1 MSADTNDFIER
12 IPHDRAH
19 AVKGPDAVAQPH
31 PEAGEIYL
39 EFMNSGNDAIFRLFP
54 EFPSSKFLFSLSVSI
69 GVNPWLKFCSFL
81 IEQIKQ
87 PC

>member
-54 EFPSSKFLFSLSVSI
+54 EFWSSKFTPSI
-69 GVNPWLKFCSFL
+69 WKPLELYSHLKTIPLHFA
-81 IEQIKQ
+81 
-87 PC
+87 PDG